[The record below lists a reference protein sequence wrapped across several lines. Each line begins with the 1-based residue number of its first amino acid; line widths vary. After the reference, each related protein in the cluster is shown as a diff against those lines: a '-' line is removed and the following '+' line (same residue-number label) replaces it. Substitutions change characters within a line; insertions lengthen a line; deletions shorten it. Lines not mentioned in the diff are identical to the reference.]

1 MEAEGKTI
9 NQAARSPQ
17 RRTHPRHEVDED
29 ATLLLLSQ
37 NSRIPCRVTD
47 ISADGCRLRTASP
60 FVAGVRIRV
69 EVAFHIRGIAF
80 RFSGV
85 STWTLDKHVV
95 GIHFVDVPLRRRDEL
110 AEVLCEVKAEEL
122 ARAKKVLADQIAAQA
137 QAANQA
143 AIQGKEKQQPVQL
156 NPAGPSPAQLA
167 QPVAAGPQLSPRALP
182 ISRPLAGP
190 LPNLE
195 PIAKLQPLSMPQSPP
210 NWPPAQ
216 TATSTKP
223 ANPSKPAVPSG
234 RDRRAQS
241 RHAVDTTVVILLI
254 NIASQVHGRILDLS
268 VGGCRI
274 HTNERFPV
282 GIYTRVEAEFHLEG
296 LPFRLGGVIQAIHDQ
311 GRQLVGI
318 RFLDM
323 SARKLEQ
330 VEQLMEEIEET
341 RANGEAAK
349 PVDSGRAAQGT

>member
-1 MEAEGKTI
+1 MEAEGKTAC
-9 NQAARSPQ
+9 QPAHSPQ

-37 NSRIPCRVTD
+37 NSRISCRVTD
-47 ISADGCRLRTASP
+47 ISADGCRLRTESP
-60 FVAGVRIRV
+60 FVAGIRIRV

-85 STWTLDKHVV
+85 SARTSDKHVV
-95 GIHFVDVPLRRRDEL
+95 GIHFVDVPARRRDEL
-110 AEVLCEVKAEEL
+110 AEVLCEVEAEEL
-122 ARAKKVLADQIAAQA
+122 ARAKKALAGQIAAQA
-137 QAANQA
+137 RVETPVP
-143 AIQGKEKQQPVQL
+143 IQEEKKQQLAQP
-156 NPAGPSPAQLA
+156 NPAGPRPAQLA
-167 QPVAAGPQLSPRALP
+167 QPAAAGPLLSPRALT

-190 LPNLE
+190 LPKLE
-195 PIAKLQPLSMPQSPP
+195 PIANPLPLPRLEPIVKPQLLSMPQSPP
-210 NWPPAQ
+210 NSHPAP
-216 TATSTKP
+216 TAASTKL
-223 ANPSKPAVPSG
+223 ADPSKPAFSSG

-241 RHAVDTTVVILLI
+241 RHGVDTSAVILLI
-254 NIASQVHGRILDLS
+254 NIASQVRGRILDLS

-282 GIYTRVEAEFHLEG
+282 GICTRVEAEFHLEG

-323 SARKLEQ
+323 SVRKREQ
-330 VEQLMEEIEET
+330 VEQLMKEIEEA
-341 RANGEAAK
+341 RAT
-349 PVDSGRAAQGT
+349 P

>member
-1 MEAEGKTI
+1 VEAEGKTA
-9 NQAARSPQ
+9 NQVAQSPQ
-17 RRTHPRHEVDED
+17 RRIHPRHEVDED

-37 NSRIPCRVTD
+37 NSRISCRVTD
-47 ISADGCRLRTASP
+47 ISPDGCRLHTGSP

-69 EVAFHIRGIAF
+69 EVAFQIRGIAF

-85 STWTLDKHVV
+85 SAWTHDKHVV

-110 AEVLCEVKAEEL
+110 AEVLCEVRAEEL
-122 ARAKKVLADQIAAQA
+122 ARAKKALAEQIAAQA
-137 QAANQA
+137 QAVNQVP
-143 AIQGKEKQQPVQL
+143 IQGKDKQQPAQP
-156 NPAGPSPAQLA
+156 NPAELA
-167 QPVAAGPQLSPRALP
+167 QPVAAGPQLPPRALP
-182 ISRPLAGP
+182 LSRPLAGP
-190 LPNLE
+190 LPKLE
-195 PIAKLQPLSMPQSPP
+195 PTATLPRAAMPQSLP
-210 NWPPAQ
+210 NWSPAR
-216 TATSTKP
+216 TAASAKP
-223 ANPSKPAVPSG
+223 TDPSKPAVPSG

-241 RHAVDTTVVILLI
+241 RQAVDTTVVILLI

-274 HTNERFPV
+274 HANERFPV

-323 SARKLEQ
+323 SARKREQ

-341 RANGEAAK
+341 RANGE
-349 PVDSGRAAQGT
+349 GRKAS

>member
-1 MEAEGKTI
+1 MGAEGKTA

-37 NSRIPCRVTD
+37 NSRISCRVTD
-47 ISADGCRLRTASP
+47 ISPDGCRLRTGSP

-69 EVAFHIRGIAF
+69 EVAFQIRGIAF

-85 STWTLDKHVV
+85 SAWTHDKHVV

-110 AEVLCEVKAEEL
+110 AEVLCEVEAEEL
-122 ARAKKVLADQIAAQA
+122 ARAKKALGDQIAAQA
-137 QAANQA
+137 QATTQVP
-143 AIQGKEKQQPVQL
+143 IQGKEKQQPAQP
-156 NPAGPSPAQLA
+156 NPVEPSPAQLA
-167 QPVAAGPQLSPRALP
+167 QPVAADPQLPPRALP
-182 ISRPLAGP
+182 LSRPLAGP
-190 LPNLE
+190 LPKLE
-195 PIAKLQPLSMPQSPP
+195 PTARLPPAAMPQSLP
-210 NWPPAQ
+210 NLPPAP
-216 TATSTKP
+216 TAASTKP
-223 ANPSKPAVPSG
+223 TGPSKPAVPSG

-241 RHAVDTTVVILLI
+241 RQAVDTTVVILLI

-268 VGGCRI
+268 LGGCRI

-323 SARKLEQ
+323 SARKREQ

-341 RANGEAAK
+341 RANGE
-349 PVDSGRAAQGT
+349 GRKAC